1 MGRHC
6 KRSKQWGKLIFI
18 LLYMHGDLHSC
29 LIPSTSASSLLVL
42 EKKGWS
48 WEGGCRSEIWHLHT
62 ILHLEFHWCAAKVI
76 LALWRCMVNRFP
88 TNVKARAFFFKQWEV
103 EDFGATGLDFQQIPY
118 WIIRSRALALL
129 WFQRKFVLPNSAIHC
144 VHGPHNLSDTTTIV
158 DSKQYSFAFSYLW
171 FLSLITDIG
180 TSERKLS

>member
-88 TNVKARAFFFKQWEV
+88 TNVKARAFFLNSEKLRILVPLVLTFSKFLIESYVQEHWLSC
-103 EDFGATGLDFQQIPY
+103 DFRENLCCQTVPFIVCMVHTTYQTPQQ
-118 WIIRSRALALL
+118 
-129 WFQRKFVLPNSAIHC
+129 
-144 VHGPHNLSDTTTIV
+144 
-158 DSKQYSFAFSYLW
+158 
-171 FLSLITDIG
+171 
-180 TSERKLS
+180 